1 MAPNDGKQRQ
11 GVSMTKGILGD
22 REKALE
28 DNYFRQEE
36 AKLVEKLRQNARLDE
51 IAAALRDKLQVDD
64 PELLMRTRQLGVT
77 VETAPAF
84 FLAPLVQV
92 AWAGGSVTS
101 SERET
106 VLGLARGREIDPA
119 SPAYAQLV
127 SWLESKPSDELFDTA
142 LEVLRSG
149 FSVLPPDE
157 RRARV
162 TTLVDA
168 CHKVA
173 EAAGSHV
180 ATLLGMRQDVTRA
193 EESVVETINNKLRIG
208 TGESA

>member
-1 MAPNDGKQRQ
+1 
-11 GVSMTKGILGD
+11 
-22 REKALE
+22 
-28 DNYFRQEE
+28 
-36 AKLVEKLRQNARLDE
+36 
-51 IAAALRDKLQVDD
+51 
-64 PELLMRTRQLGVT
+64 MRTRQLGVT

-208 TGESA
+208 TGESASD